1 MGLLRI
7 SVALINF
14 VETIYLNRS
23 PMRLTIEI
31 PDYTATDG
39 FRCDWCNKFQI
50 ATSFHGGVFVIKAN
64 KEGLE
69 SLAKQLLQLA
79 QKEVPK
85 GYHLHYDEHNS
96 LENGSVEF
104 VIEKD

>member
-1 MGLLRI
+1 
-7 SVALINF
+7 
-14 VETIYLNRS
+14 
-23 PMRLTIEI
+23 MRLTIEI

-50 ATSFHGGVFVIKAN
+50 ATSFHDGVFVIKAN

-79 QKEVPK
+79 QNEVPK

-96 LENGSVEF
+96 LENESF
-104 VIEKD
+104 KFIIEKADGNNNNP